1 VNKMQQLTEVL
12 LRRKEIQ
19 KCYRQVFGT
28 EDGKRVLSHL
38 MKNGF
43 VTKTTFVAGDTHQT
57 AMNEGSRRLVL
68 SILAFINRD
77 EKEMQKQIEQEL
89 QNEI

>member
-1 VNKMQQLTEVL
+1 MNKMQQLTEIL

-19 KCYRQVFGT
+19 KSYRQVFNT
-28 EDGKRVLSHL
+28 EDGKVVLSHL

-43 VTKTTFVAGDTHQT
+43 IAKTTFVVGDPHQT
-57 AMNEGSRRLVL
+57 AMNEGSRRVVL

>member
-1 VNKMQQLTEVL
+1 MNKMQQLTEIL

-19 KCYRQVFGT
+19 KSYRQVFNT
-28 EDGKRVLSHL
+28 EDGKLVLSHL

-43 VTKTTFVAGDTHQT
+43 ITKTTFVAGDPHQT
-57 AMNEGSRRLVL
+57 AMNEGSRRVVL
-68 SILAFINRD
+68 SILAFMNRD